1 MKNLFQYILES
12 LVDFNELRE
21 KMSFE
26 DCSWKDIK
34 KILLSDE
41 YNHGK
46 DLSGFEVT
54 EEYLDHEIFLGD
66 EKDSH
71 YFKIIYDKKVLGI
84 FGIYYLKDWR
94 NISVM
99 GLKHIISSLF
109 NSSKLLSEYGYTF
122 DNIVKDSAY
131 IILWQ
136 LSSKEKK
143 ELDINPIALVK
154 VFYEKL
160 EQKLKKEH
168 ITVIGAH
175 GKNDKM
181 KKSYIKVGGFE
192 DYSSKYLTDY
202 TKKLWKSVKSEIYEN
217 FVIKKI

>member
-1 MKNLFQYILES
+1 MKNLYQYILES

-26 DCSWKDIK
+26 DCSWEDIK
-34 KILLSDE
+34 KIILTNE
-41 YNHGK
+41 YNYGK
-46 DLSGFEVT
+46 DLGFKGTEDNLDDEV
-54 EEYLDHEIFLGD
+54 FLGS

-71 YFKIIYDKKVLGI
+71 FFKIIYDKKVLGI

-94 NISVM
+94 NISLMVY
-99 GLKHIISSLF
+99 KHIISSLF
-109 NSSKLLSEYGYTF
+109 NSSKLLSEYGYRF
-122 DNIVKDSAY
+122 DDIVKDSAY

-136 LSSKEKK
+136 LSSKVKK
-143 ELDINPIALVK
+143 ELDINPVALIK
-154 VFYEKL
+154 VFYENL
-160 EQKLKKEH
+160 EAKLKKEH
-168 ITVIGAH
+168 IKIIAAH

-202 TKKLWKSVKSEIYEN
+202 IQKTWKEVHPSTYEN

>member
-12 LVDFNELRE
+12 LVNFNELRE

-34 KILLSDE
+34 KILLTDE
-41 YNHGK
+41 YNYAK
-46 DLSGFEVT
+46 DLGFKGT
-54 EEYLDHEIFLGD
+54 EESLDDEVFLGI
-66 EKDSH
+66 EEDSH
-71 YFKIIYDKKVLGI
+71 YFKIIYNKKVLGV
-84 FGIYYLKDWR
+84 FGIYYLKDWK
-94 NISVM
+94 NINSMVYED
-99 GLKHIISSLF
+99 IITSLF
-109 NSSKLLSEYGYTF
+109 NSSKLLSEYDYTF

-154 VFYEKL
+154 VLYEKL

-168 ITVIGAH
+168 IKVIGAH
-175 GKNDKM
+175 GKNEKM

-192 DYSSKYLTDY
+192 DYSNKYLTDY
-202 TKKLWKSVKSEIYEN
+202 TKKLWGRINSDIYEN

>member
-26 DCSWKDIK
+26 DCSWEDIK
-34 KILLSDE
+34 KILLTDE
-41 YNHGK
+41 YNYGK
-46 DLSGFEVT
+46 DLGYEGT
-54 EEYLDHEIFLGD
+54 EESLDDAVFLGD
-66 EKDSH
+66 EKDSY
-71 YFKIIYDKKVLGI
+71 YFKIIYDKKVLGV

-94 NISVM
+94 NISAMVY
-99 GLKHIISSLF
+99 KHIISSLF
-109 NSSKLLSEYGYTF
+109 NSSKLLSEYGYKF
-122 DNIVKDSAY
+122 DDIVKDSAY

-136 LSSKEKK
+136 LSSKIKK
-143 ELDINPIALVK
+143 ELDINPVALVK

-168 ITVIGAH
+168 IKVIGAH
-175 GKNDKM
+175 GKNEKI

-202 TKKLWKSVKSEIYEN
+202 IKKTWERVKSDIYEN

>member
-1 MKNLFQYILES
+1 MVY
-12 LVDFNELRE
+12 
-21 KMSFE
+21 E
-26 DCSWKDIK
+26 D
-34 KILLSDE
+34 
-41 YNHGK
+41 
-46 DLSGFEVT
+46 
-54 EEYLDHEIFLGD
+54 
-66 EKDSH
+66 
-71 YFKIIYDKKVLGI
+71 IIT
-84 FGIYYLKDWR
+84 
-94 NISVM
+94 
-99 GLKHIISSLF
+99 SLF
-109 NSSKLLSEYGYTF
+109 NSSKLLSEYDYTF

-168 ITVIGAH
+168 IKVIGAH
-175 GKNDKM
+175 GKNEKM

-192 DYSSKYLTDY
+192 DYSNKYLTDY
-202 TKKLWKSVKSEIYEN
+202 TKKLWERINSDIYEN

>member
-26 DCSWKDIK
+26 DCSWEDIK
-34 KILLSDE
+34 KILLTDE
-41 YNHGK
+41 YNYGK
-46 DLSGFEVT
+46 DLGFKGTEDNLDDEV
-54 EEYLDHEIFLGD
+54 FLGA

-84 FGIYYLKDWR
+84 FGIYYLKDWE
-94 NISVM
+94 NISAITY
-99 GLKHIISSLF
+99 KKIISSLF
-109 NSSKLLSEYGYTF
+109 NSSKLLLEYNYKF
-122 DNIVKDSAY
+122 DDIVKDSAY

-136 LSSKEKK
+136 LSSKVKK

-160 EQKLKKEH
+160 EAKLKKEH
-168 ITVIGAH
+168 IKIITAH

-192 DYSSKYLTDY
+192 DYNSKYLTDY
-202 TKKLWKSVKSEIYEN
+202 IKKLWERVGPDIYEN

>member
-26 DCSWKDIK
+26 DCSWEDIK
-34 KILLSDE
+34 KILLTDE
-41 YNHGK
+41 YNYGK
-46 DLSGFEVT
+46 DLGY
-54 EEYLDHEIFLGD
+54 EETKGSLDDSVFLGA

-71 YFKIIYDKKVLGI
+71 YFKIIYDKNILGV

-94 NISVM
+94 NINAMAHKKV
-99 GLKHIISSLF
+99 ISSLF
-109 NSSKLLSEYGYTF
+109 NSSKLLSKYSYKF
-122 DNIVKDSAY
+122 NDIVKDSAY
-131 IILWQ
+131 IILQQ
-136 LSSKEKK
+136 LSSKVKK
-143 ELDINPIALVK
+143 ELDINPIALIK
-154 VFYEKL
+154 VFYENL
-160 EQKLKKEH
+160 ESKLKKEH
-168 ITVIGAH
+168 IKIIAAH
-175 GKNDKM
+175 GKNEKI

-202 TKKLWKSVKSEIYEN
+202 IKKTWENVMPDIYKN